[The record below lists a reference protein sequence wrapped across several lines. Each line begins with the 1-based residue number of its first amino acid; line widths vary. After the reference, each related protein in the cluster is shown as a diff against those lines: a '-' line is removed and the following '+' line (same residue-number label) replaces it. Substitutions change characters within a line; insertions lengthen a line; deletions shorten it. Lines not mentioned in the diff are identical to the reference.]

1 MSQNNK
7 NPFSTV
13 RTAGLLLP
21 IDLLARVA
29 NRDKTLPGI
38 TPSDYHLRTG
48 EPLTEAAGRAWSVCK
63 DTWKSFREKY
73 YSLPASDAATTL
85 TRNEW
90 LLPLFQELGY
100 GRLQTKNRIA
110 IEDREYPVSHGW
122 EDHVPIHL
130 LSARYPLD
138 KKTPGIDGAAARSP
152 YSMMQEL
159 LNRSPERRW
168 GFVSNGFKLYV
179 LRDNV
184 SLSRAANVEFD
195 LEAIMEG
202 AVYEDFVLLWQ
213 LCHQSRVEI
222 QPDPKA
228 TQDSDEP
235 PKPNPENCWLERW
248 SKEAESRGTRA
259 LESLRDGVEQAI
271 NSLGA
276 GFLTTPGNEALR
288 DRLADGTLDQ
298 QEFYRQLLRTVYRLL
313 LLLVA
318 EEKQD
323 EHGHNLLH
331 PIETSKAIRKRYRQF
346 YSVSRLRDLAG
357 KQRGS
362 MHVDLFE
369 SLKVLFVHLRE
380 GYEPLGIPGF
390 GSFLFNAETATPDLD
405 QARLSNV
412 DLLSALNQLCFTEDK
427 TSKGTSTRR
436 PVDFGNMGSEEL
448 GSVYESLLELQPR
461 IDTDEG
467 PFKLFTASGS
477 ERKTS
482 GSYYTPRSLINCLLD
497 SALDPVVHAAI
508 DKSDPREA
516 EAALLDLKICDPAA
530 GSGHFLIAAAERMA
544 MHLASL
550 RTGDDQPTTLAIQ
563 HAKRDIIG
571 RCIYGVDINPMS
583 VELCK
588 VSLWM
593 EALEPGRP
601 LSFLDHHI
609 QCGNSLLGTTPAL
622 LADGIPN
629 DAFKPIEGDVKAS
642 ASALKKQNTKERK
655 DWAKGQIDLFE
666 PYIKLGNMPA
676 EYAKLAHMDD
686 QSLEGIAEKQRLYQR
701 LMTGADYLN
710 ARLLADAWCAVF
722 VWKKDESD
730 LGKMCPTENDFHK
743 IENNPHDILPHVR
756 AEVQRL
762 AGLPENGG
770 YQFFHW
776 HLAFPDVFVLPEAG
790 GKAENEQTG
799 WSRGF
804 DVVLGNP
811 PWEHTELKTKEWFA
825 NRSPEIAN
833 AKTGAMRSRMINELG
848 DSDPELYR
856 EFFETK
862 RKHDLVAQF
871 ASRSGAYPFCGRG
884 RINLYALFAE
894 RCTSI
899 GNAIGRMG
907 VIIPTGIA
915 TDNTTRFFFGDL
927 ITKRRVV
934 SIYDF
939 WNRLQIFK
947 GVQPKIKFCLL
958 TVSNTANDTFS
969 VAAQLEDV
977 PELQNPQLR
986 YQLSAEDV
994 RKINPNTMNCPIFA
1008 SRRDAELTKFFY
1020 AALPLLQDESL
1031 TETNDWDISFR
1042 QGLFNMTSDSHLFRT
1057 QERLQTEG
1065 YVLAESSFEK
1075 ESSVFVPLYEA
1086 KLMHQFDHR
1095 AATFAGV
1102 LEADRFKTHAWAND
1116 PTIAEL
1122 RDPEFGIIPRFWVP
1136 RDEVEA
1142 VERSSDWHIA
1152 FRDVISTVADSRCFV
1167 ASIIPPY
1174 GAGHTL
1180 PIVRTSINPRQCAVL
1195 VGLFNSF
1202 AMDYVVRQKASGS
1215 HLNFY
1220 IVRQLPIPDRGNF
1233 DGRSPWE
1240 IQPLLNW
1247 IANRVLEL
1255 TYTAWDLEAF
1265 AVDCG
1270 YDGPPFRWDEE
1281 RRFLLRCELNAAY
1294 FHLYL
1299 GSPAEWGRS
1308 SEPNETVGQS
1318 SVVSGQ
1324 ETQSGQNEN
1333 TDNQPLTTANP
1344 AAATVNSE
1352 LLEMFPTPR
1361 HAVEYI
1367 METFPIVKR
1376 KDVKAHG
1383 DYRTKL
1389 TILNI
1394 YDQMQTAIETGDPY
1408 QTQLDPAPGPPCTAD
1423 GQFEPFDEWTDEIRT
1438 TYADIIHPPRDQQ
1451 PTFRQL
1457 RRDRGEKIL
1466 ILRLLLAKTNSAVHQ
1481 DALELMLL
1489 FALNDGLRQRIAEQ
1503 RPATTPTDVKSSGVR
1518 WLPGLQGHLEALKEN
1533 GIVDIEVRND
1543 ASFITLVDNSGLDGT
1558 VTKSLAPIIDQAIS
1572 AFEVIKTKREADA
1585 ADRELTELE
1594 IRTLVADYVEEGEF
1608 ETLDTL

>member
-1 MSQNNK
+1 MAQNNK

-73 YSLPASDAATTL
+73 HSLPASDAATTL

-248 SKEAESRGTRA
+248 SKEAETRGTRA

-271 NSLGA
+271 NALGA

-288 DRLADGTLDQ
+288 DRLTDGTLDQ

-331 PIETSKAIRKRYRQF
+331 PIETSEAIRKRYRKF

-362 MHVDLFE
+362 MHIDLFE

-390 GSFLFNAETATPDLD
+390 GSFLFNAEIATPDLD
-405 QARLSNV
+405 QAKLSNV

-436 PVDFGNMGSEEL
+436 PVDFGNLGSEEL
-448 GSVYESLLELQPR
+448 GSIYESLLELQPR
-461 IDTDEG
+461 IDSDEG

-497 SALDPVVHAAI
+497 SALDPIVHAAI
-508 DKSDPREA
+508 DKPNPKEA

-666 PYIKLGNMPA
+666 PYIKLGNMPV
-676 EYAKLAHMDD
+676 EYARLASMDD
-686 QSLEGIAEKQRLYQR
+686 QSLEGIAEKKKLYDR
-701 LMTGADYLN
+701 LMSDTDYLN
-710 ARLLADAWCAVF
+710 ASLLADTWCAVF

-743 IENNPHDILPHVR
+743 IENNPHDILPHVKS
-756 AEVQRL
+756 EVRRL
-762 AGLPENGG
+762 ADH

-776 HLAFPDVFVLPEAG
+776 HLAFPDVFRLPEDG
-790 GKAENEQTG
+790 TAENEQTG
-799 WSRGF
+799 WNAGF
-804 DVVLGNP
+804 DAILGNP
-811 PWEHTELKTKEWFA
+811 PWERIKLQEKEWFA
-825 NRSPEIAN
+825 ERQPEIA
-833 AKTGAMRSRMINELG
+833 AAGKAAARRKMIENLKEE
-848 DSDPELYR
+848 DSELYSAFLNSR
-856 EFFETK
+856 RVAEGISQFV
-862 RKHDLVAQF
+862 RKSGRYPLCGIGDVNTYSLFSEHNRDLLA
-871 ASRSGAYPFCGRG
+871 AGGRAG
-884 RINLYALFAE
+884 FI
-894 RCTSI
+894 
-899 GNAIGRMG
+899 
-907 VIIPTGIA
+907 VPTGIA
-915 TDNTTRFFFGDL
+915 TDDTTKHYFSDLMSKKNLAAFFGFENEAKLFAGIDH
-927 ITKRRVV
+927 RV
-934 SIYDF
+934 
-939 WNRLQIFK
+939 N
-947 GVQPKIKFCLL
+947 FCLL
-958 TVSNTANDTFS
+958 VLSIPE
-969 VAAQLEDV
+969 VAAPRFSAFV
-977 PELQNPQLR
+977 RNPAVLKEPGR
-986 YQLSAEDV
+986 VYQLTSADI
-994 RKINPNTMNCPIFA
+994 RLLNPNTGTCPVFRT
-1008 SRRDAELTKFFY
+1008 RRDADLNLFLY
-1020 AALPLLQDESL
+1020 RRASILWHD
-1031 TETNDWDISFR
+1031 TETDTQTDTNPWGLRFFRMLDMANDSA
-1042 QGLFNMTSDSHLFRT
+1042 LFR
-1057 QERLQTEG
+1057 RLSEVG
-1065 YVLAESSFEK
+1065 VPDSEVSDGEIMAGEVAY
-1075 ESSVFVPLYEA
+1075 VPLYEA
-1086 KLMHQFDHR
+1086 KMAYHFNHR
-1095 AATFAGV
+1095 FGDFALLSPGEREHILPQVPDVNLAKADYLTRPRYWVPKADVEARLLDVWKSRWLLGWRDVTDSRSSVRTLVSSLLPFAGV
-1102 LEADRFKTHAWAND
+1102 GHKFPLLMPSTD
-1116 PTIAEL
+1116 
-1122 RDPEFGIIPRFWVP
+1122 
-1136 RDEVEA
+1136 
-1142 VERSSDWHIA
+1142 
-1152 FRDVISTVADSRCFV
+1152 TVAVAALYGNLCSFV
-1167 ASIIPPY
+1167 
-1174 GAGHTL
+1174 L
-1180 PIVRTSINPRQCAVL
+1180 
-1195 VGLFNSF
+1195 
-1202 AMDYVVRQKASGS
+1202 DYATRQKVGGTS
-1215 HLNFY
+1215 LTFF
-1220 IVRQLPIPDRGNF
+1220 IMKQLPVLPPGDYESRV
-1233 DGRSPWE
+1233 PWSMG
-1240 IQPLLNW
+1240 IRWLVW
-1247 IANRVLEL
+1247 ILPRVLEL

-1265 AVDCG
+1265 GLDCG
-1270 YDGPPFRWDEE
+1270 YDGPPFRWDQE
-1281 RRFLLRCELNAAY
+1281 RRFLLRCELDAAY

-1299 GSPAEWGRS
+1299 GSPAEWGRT
-1308 SEPNETVGQS
+1308 SEPSETVGQS
-1318 SVVSGQ
+1318 SVV
-1324 ETQSGQNEN
+1324 SGQNEN

-1344 AAATVNSE
+1344 APDTVNSE

-1376 KDVKAHG
+1376 KDIKAHG

-1394 YDQMQTAIETGDPY
+1394 YDAMATAIDSGQPY
-1408 QTQLDPAPGPPCTAD
+1408 QTRLDPPPGPPCTAD
-1423 GQFEPFDEWTDEIRT
+1423 GEFLPFDEWTDEIRT
-1438 TYADIIHPPRDQQ
+1438 TYADVIHPPRDQQ

-1503 RPATTPTDVKSSGVR
+1503 RPATTSTDVKSSGVR

-1558 VTKSLAPIIDQAIS
+1558 VAKSLAPIIDQAIS

-1594 IRTLVADYVEEGEF
+1594 VRTLVADYVEEGEF